1 MAAKRQKLLVYKSD
15 DEEEQEEKENDNEE
29 EEEEEEDEDVDE
41 SYLLHHHHH
50 QQQQKQADEYQEQNG
65 KDDINPLFNLLL
77 IKTLNEEHLTA
88 VLESLNPDDSFDS
101 LEYQGDCSSS
111 LKYLDCSGIS
121 NGILQTLTLLL
132 TLSFIFLFG
141 HSLTKLPRLCQYL
154 NIKDCSTICEQIEVP
169 DITNYQDVL
178 RDLSQPQKAF
188 FKNLHNPDNFTYTCH
203 CAPGLANLK
212 KESRFSEQ
220 AVFPIVL
227 PLFSRCRDYEVSKY
241 DKSTL
246 SMKNYKPDL
255 LVLLKC
261 KFDFKCGFFYL

>member
-1 MAAKRQKLLVYKSD
+1 MTPLPNRINNDVNEAAKRQKLLVYKSD

-65 KDDINPLFNLLL
+65 KDDINPWDF
-77 IKTLNEEHLTA
+77 EW
-88 VLESLNPDDSFDS
+88 NPTNFDSFIVRKLILFRDINIV
-101 LEYQGDCSSS
+101 GAKK
-111 LKYLDCSGIS
+111 LKIS
-121 NGILQTLTLLL
+121 NDIRVL

-227 PLFSRCRDYEVSKY
+227 PLFSRCRDYEVSK
-241 DKSTL
+241 
-246 SMKNYKPDL
+246 
-255 LVLLKC
+255 
-261 KFDFKCGFFYL
+261 